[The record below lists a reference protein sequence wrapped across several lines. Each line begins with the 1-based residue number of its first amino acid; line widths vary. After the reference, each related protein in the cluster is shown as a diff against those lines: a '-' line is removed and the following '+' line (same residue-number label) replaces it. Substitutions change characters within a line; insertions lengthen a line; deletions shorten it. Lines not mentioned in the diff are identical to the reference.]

1 MNDLNIKEVSDIC
14 VACGMCCDGT
24 LFGKANLSNE
34 QFNDDYENVLKAR
47 DLNMNVFEENGKYFF
62 KQPCHLFN
70 TCCTVYNQVRPRV
83 CGTYFC
89 EPLKKYERAE
99 HTLEQASKLIQQ
111 ALALKAEILK
121 TSKEFPELNN
131 LLISE
136 IIKYIDP
143 FLEKSTPSDLKKY
156 GKMIILTINFR
167 NLKKEILNN
176 KKSNL

>member
-83 CGTYFC
+83 CGTYFAN
-89 EPLKKYERAE
+89 P
-99 HTLEQASKLIQQ
+99 
-111 ALALKAEILK
+111 
-121 TSKEFPELNN
+121 
-131 LLISE
+131 
-136 IIKYIDP
+136 
-143 FLEKSTPSDLKKY
+143 
-156 GKMIILTINFR
+156 
-167 NLKKEILNN
+167 
-176 KKSNL
+176 